1 MVRGCST
8 NIPGLFGLNT
18 LTYTHIVTGSFDLRD
33 LLSPDS
39 VLNELQQVPK
49 SLSPLFFIRSVMENY

>member
-49 SLSPLFFIRSVMENY
+49 SLSPLFFI